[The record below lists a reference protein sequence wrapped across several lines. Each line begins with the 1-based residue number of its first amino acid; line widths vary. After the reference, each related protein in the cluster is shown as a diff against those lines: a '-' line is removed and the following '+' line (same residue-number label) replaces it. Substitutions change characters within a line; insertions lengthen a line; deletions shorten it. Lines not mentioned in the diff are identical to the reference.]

1 MNSRYAGIMA
11 MPAAMKQRTV
21 GVIVSTPLQYLN
33 ALELVEELACRERY
47 LAIQEAFYN
56 LLDFADLP
64 GFASWRRVEVVPAG
78 TQLPEQRAGR
88 YVRCLVDLLT
98 DRQAHRRIGLM
109 LEDWPP
115 LELVVIGN
123 PYEVI
128 HQDFAAQSAADEL
141 LICDDG
147 TASAVFD
154 PAVNSRSRQLR
165 KRMIGIRH
173 DPLAH
178 AWWYTAYPQGR
189 RQHRLLL
196 NTYSYLRAQVSR
208 RYDSSRGADDIWF
221 LGQPLVEF
229 GVISATAYA
238 ELIRSIAT
246 NVYRGRRLRYLPH
259 PREWPTCLGSL
270 AAAAGIELAKRSGP
284 VEIELIRCE
293 CPPARVGM
301 LYSSAFQTCHTIF
314 AGAVPFDVFE
324 PDERQL
330 KPCNGETRIMRDC
343 YAYFRAHVRDPHRFF
358 HQDAA
363 LDWAQAGTEQDDLL
377 GENA

>member
-1 MNSRYAGIMA
+1 MNSRDDDIMA

-64 GFASWRRVEVVPAG
+64 GFTSWRRVEVVSAG
-78 TQLPEQRAGR
+78 TRLPEQRTGR
-88 YVRCLVDLLT
+88 YVRCLVDLVA
-98 DRQAHRRIGLM
+98 DRQAHRRIGHV

-115 LELVVIGN
+115 LEMAVIGN

-128 HQDFAAQSAADEL
+128 HQDFVVQSGADEL

-196 NTYSYLRAQVSR
+196 NTYSYLRSQVSR
-208 RYDSSRGADDIWF
+208 RHDRSPGPDAIWF

-229 GVISATAYA
+229 GVMSASAYA
-238 ELIRSIAT
+238 ELIRGIGT
-246 NVYRGRRLRYLPH
+246 HVYRGRRLRYLPH
-259 PREWPTCLGSL
+259 PREWSTCLDSL
-270 AAAAGIELAKRSGP
+270 AAATGVELARRSGP
-284 VEIELIRCE
+284 VEIEMIRCE

-314 AGAVPFDVFE
+314 AGAIPFDVFE
-324 PDERQL
+324 PDERHL

-343 YAYFRAHVRDPHRFF
+343 YAYFREHVRAPHRFF
-358 HQDAA
+358 RQDAG
-363 LDWAQAGTEQDDLL
+363 LDWMQAGTGQDDLL
-377 GENA
+377 GGNA